1 MDKQETLATE
11 LLHELKAN
19 SKRWFIISI
28 IELVIILTITGLF
41 VWYIYQPI
49 EETTVEY
56 SQDAD
61 TEGDES
67 PIEQTTEVQNKNNL
81 SNLNSVDFWTVMN
94 MAYNDY
100 HAMFGED
107 LNSYI
112 NFTKLFITDEDSG
125 ENKVFRYFTEII

>member
-49 EETTVEY
+49 EETTIEY

-67 PIEQTTEVQNKNNL
+67 PIEQ
-81 SNLNSVDFWTVMN
+81 SI
-94 MAYNDY
+94 
-100 HAMFGED
+100 GE
-107 LNSYI
+107 
-112 NFTKLFITDEDSG
+112 
-125 ENKVFRYFTEII
+125 

>member
-1 MDKQETLATE
+1 MDKQETLTTE

-49 EETTVEY
+49 EETTIEY

-67 PIEQTTEVQNKNNL
+67 PIEQ
-81 SNLNSVDFWTVMN
+81 SI
-94 MAYNDY
+94 
-100 HAMFGED
+100 GE
-107 LNSYI
+107 
-112 NFTKLFITDEDSG
+112 
-125 ENKVFRYFTEII
+125 

>member
-67 PIEQTTEVQNKNNL
+67 PIEQ
-81 SNLNSVDFWTVMN
+81 SI
-94 MAYNDY
+94 
-100 HAMFGED
+100 GE
-107 LNSYI
+107 
-112 NFTKLFITDEDSG
+112 
-125 ENKVFRYFTEII
+125 